1 MKPVSVLLSTLLSGF
16 LVCFTTVAQG
26 ITQMPDGNY
35 LLTVELN
42 GKQERLNLKVQ
53 GGRAKCMKAT
63 DPSLAN
69 VEGQFQK
76 PDPKFQLPANSFLAR
91 FRNGLG
97 SQLWIARPDGSF
109 AVREAPDRGEQQSA
123 VAVKGDSL
131 DRPKA
136 K

>member
-1 MKPVSVLLSTLLSGF
+1 MKPLSVLLCSVFSGF
-16 LVCFTTVAQG
+16 LLCSTTVAQG
-26 ITQMPDGNY
+26 VTQMPDGNY

-42 GKQERLNLKVQ
+42 GEQQRLNLKIQ
-53 GGRAKCMKAT
+53 GGRGKCMKAS

-76 PDPKFQLPANSFLAR
+76 PDPKFQLPPNSFLAR

-123 VAVKGDSL
+123 VPVKGDSL
-131 DRPKA
+131 EVPK
-136 K
+136 KK